1 MQTGFSFF
9 TPLNRWLIGLVAA
22 LATTSALG
30 ATFKLKIEGVDD
42 ALKDNVR
49 VYLERWDSLPDTDSS
64 AFQQRLEN
72 TVRTALQPL
81 GYYEPSISYTVSAEK
96 LSLSINPGPPIRWGV
111 SNVSV
116 PIETDHM
123 VESLQKALMAT
134 PFKTGEVINHS
145 VYDSY
150 KKTILSQVQQ
160 HGFLDARW
168 QTSKLQ
174 IDIENHEA
182 RALLIMAPGPRYRLK
197 DIVITGTQLNDKT
210 VHNLINLETGQW
222 YDADDFGTAYQDL
235 LGSGYFKYA
244 NFNLKKSQP
253 GEANLNVELTE
264 QPRDHYST
272 GIGYGTDTGPRA
284 KLGWRRNRVNKRG
297 DSLSMNLQVSGIGE
311 ELTSEYRIPWYH
323 PLDRYISWNTGY
335 QHEDLEDQESKLLTT
350 GINFNRVKQRNW
362 QYRYGINLENESYR
376 QGSKPEEN
384 VTYLLPNFSYRKS
397 TNFSRDDGS
406 RLASNQFWFSSAYGH
421 GLDESELRFV
431 SVDIGT
437 SLTLNLSQRNSIAT
451 RLELAAIET
460 DDFSLVPVTKRYYTG
475 GDQTVRGFKYE
486 TLAPEDSDG
495 ELIGGQYLNVAS
507 MEYRYEFIPKW
518 KLATFVDTGRA
529 YIDDN
534 ADFHTG
540 AGVGVR
546 WDMPVGML
554 AFDVARPISDE
565 APEDD
570 KLTFHLYLSMVL

>member
-1 MQTGFSFF
+1 MRAT
-9 TPLNRWLIGLVAA
+9 AA
-22 LATTSALG
+22 
-30 ATFKLKIEGVDD
+30 
-42 ALKDNVR
+42 
-49 VYLERWDSLPDTDSS
+49 
-64 AFQQRLEN
+64 N
-72 TVRTALQPL
+72 TL
-81 GYYEPSISYTVSAEK
+81 
-96 LSLSINPGPPIRWGV
+96 
-111 SNVSV
+111 
-116 PIETDHM
+116 
-123 VESLQKALMAT
+123 
-134 PFKTGEVINHS
+134 
-145 VYDSY
+145 
-150 KKTILSQVQQ
+150 
-160 HGFLDARW
+160 
-168 QTSKLQ
+168 
-174 IDIENHEA
+174 
-182 RALLIMAPGPRYRLK
+182 
-197 DIVITGTQLNDKT
+197 
-210 VHNLINLETGQW
+210 
-222 YDADDFGTAYQDL
+222 
-235 LGSGYFKYA
+235 
-244 NFNLKKSQP
+244 
-253 GEANLNVELTE
+253 
-264 QPRDHYST
+264 
-272 GIGYGTDTGPRA
+272 
-284 KLGWRRNRVNKRG
+284 
-297 DSLSMNLQVSGIGE
+297 
-311 ELTSEYRIPWYH
+311 
-323 PLDRYISWNTGY
+323 
-335 QHEDLEDQESKLLTT
+335 
-350 GINFNRVKQRNW
+350 
-362 QYRYGINLENESYR
+362 
-376 QGSKPEEN
+376 
-384 VTYLLPNFSYRKS
+384 
-397 TNFSRDDGS
+397 S
-406 RLASNQFWFSSAYGH
+406 RLCDGYGH